1 MHRFWDSVY
10 AHLHQ
15 LVLDALAS
23 DHAALL
29 VPLLGLSRHFRALA
43 ARYLVKEYSGTRFVR
58 WDPVDEVHDRPVI
71 EGGEWIKPA
80 AAIARQIVVSSRS
93 PYDSFESDD
102 PRARLGEENEEDAAD
117 HFVPLVLEAFD
128 PVTLVCTF
136 KPAMKTR
143 LHTDIICDD
152 SPERVAAPDIIRGI
166 DAIPT
171 GWYRATRSSDKKKT
185 IMHGL
190 VLAYAPEYFAE
201 PATVGAFDFPP
212 GKDVSKKIV
221 GEQLH
226 WVNWRVSYDISRDD
240 SAYEVMHEMEELLG
254 RADEFGDLGMTFV
267 PAFCSFDKAEI
278 PLIDLFKPPQLS
290 EKARWDFSP

>member
-15 LVLDALAS
+15 LVLDALAP

-29 VPLLGLSRHFRALA
+29 VPLLALSRHFRALA
-43 ARYLVKEYSGTRFVR
+43 ARRLVKEYSGARFVR
-58 WDPVDEVHDRPVI
+58 WDPISEVHDRPVI
-71 EGGEWIKPA
+71 EGGEWIKV
-80 AAIARQIVVSSRS
+80 VVSSRS

-102 PRARLGEENEEDAAD
+102 PRARLGEESEEGAAD
-117 HFVPLVLEAFD
+117 RFVPLVLEAFD

-152 SPERVAAPDIIRGI
+152 SPERIAAPDIIRGI
-166 DAIPT
+166 DAIPS
-171 GWYRATRSSDKKKT
+171 GWYRAARSSDKKKEV
-185 IMHGL
+185 MHGL

-201 PATVGAFDFPP
+201 PTTVGAFDFPP
-212 GKDVSKKIV
+212 GKDVSKKV
-221 GEQLH
+221 VREQLH
-226 WVNWRVSYDISRDD
+226 WVNWRVSYKISRDD
-240 SAYEVMHEMEELLG
+240 YAYEIMHEMDELLG

-267 PAFCSFDKAEI
+267 PAFCVFDKAEI
-278 PLIDLFKPPQLS
+278 PLVDLFKPPQLS
-290 EKARWDFSP
+290 KKAP